1 MNARLKDGLRFWAPL
16 ALLSYLFVKSLR
28 TKENPQVSKV
38 KIKDDYRAY
47 ILAQLSN
54 SGITGELAKY
64 IFCQAAFET
73 GNFSSEIFRDQNNL
87 FGMKLARVRP
97 TTATG
102 EKRGHAVFKSIAD
115 SVKDYAIYYRYV
127 KLPSAFSGIPAFTR
141 ALKDKKYFEANY
153 DLYTAGVETY
163 YKAYFS

>member
-1 MNARLKDGLRFWAPL
+1 MNARLKDGLKFWAPL
-16 ALLSYLFVKSLR
+16 ALLFYLFVKFLR
-28 TKENPQVSKV
+28 TEKTPQVSNV
-38 KIKDDYRAY
+38 KIHEDYRAY
-47 ILAQLSN
+47 ILAQLSAA
-54 SGITGELAKY
+54 GITGELAKY
-64 IFCQAAFET
+64 IFSQAAFET
-73 GNFSSEIFRDQNNL
+73 GNFSSVIFKEQNNL

-141 ALKDKKYFEANY
+141 ALKDKKYFEADYNQ
-153 DLYTAGVETY
+153 YTAGVETY
-163 YKAYFS
+163 YKAYFA